1 MPCKQNDPFCPC
13 QDGDQCHYEGD
24 NPMTPPVDW
33 TGLNGTWV
41 DGGGSPVTT
50 APVQKIA
57 GNTGNGRIPF
67 AVAEEA
73 YKEYSAVYGT
83 SQTLERLNERGGFGA
98 EELMI
103 LLYDRCKRLER
114 EKK

>member
-1 MPCKQNDPFCPC
+1 MS
-13 QDGDQCHYEGD
+13 
-24 NPMTPPVDW
+24 DW
-33 TGLNGTWV
+33 SCVNGIWK
-41 DGGGSPVTT
+41 DAGGREIKT

-57 GNTGNGRIPF
+57 GYTGDGRIPF
-67 AVAEEA
+67 EVAEEA

-83 SQTLERLNERGGFGA
+83 RQTLERLNQRGGFGA

-114 EKK
+114 ESA